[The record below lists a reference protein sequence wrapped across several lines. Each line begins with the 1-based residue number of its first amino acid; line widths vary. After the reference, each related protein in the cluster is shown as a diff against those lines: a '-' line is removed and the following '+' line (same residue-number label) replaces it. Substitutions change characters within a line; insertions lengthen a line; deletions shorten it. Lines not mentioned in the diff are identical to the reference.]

1 MGLRWHRRWIL
12 FPVVLALIVAC
23 SVCCS
28 HQPTRE
34 PQGTPPIL
42 PERWTSVADLDE
54 HGWLVADKRPDSRS
68 YYIKQDQDVKVIIG
82 AAEKP
87 VLHHIGAGKLYF
99 TCWGGGDSLFV
110 DFPVMRVYDLQGET
124 LETQQ
129 LFFGPGGPVAFGDP
143 ARTAGNEVRRID
155 FTPEGL
161 EVGFTTAPGAGPE
174 AYAGAG
180 LTIPWTQVDFEQ
192 GSLVLSFQASTVAPQ
207 LKVSLPPSLSLIEG
221 IRVTRHESLDLVRV
235 ALKVPPSTVYRA
247 SCGTGERTR
256 VLSLYLQYR
265 LQTRLGGPRE
275 G

>member
-1 MGLRWHRRWIL
+1 
-12 FPVVLALIVAC
+12 
-23 SVCCS
+23 VCCS

-34 PQGTPPIL
+34 PQRTPPIL
-42 PERWTSVADLDE
+42 PERWTPVADLGE

-68 YYIKQDQDVKVIIG
+68 YFIKRDQDVKVIIG

-99 TCWGGGDSLFV
+99 TCWGRGDSLFV

-143 ARTAGNEVRRID
+143 TRTPGNQVRRID
-155 FTPEGL
+155 FIADGL

-180 LTIPWTQVDFEQ
+180 LTIPWTQIDFEQ
-192 GSLVLSFQASTVAPQ
+192 GSLVLSFRATTLAPQ
-207 LKVSLPPSLSLIEG
+207 LQVSPPPSLSLIED
-221 IRVTRHESLDLVRV
+221 IRVTRYETLDLVRV
-235 ALKVPPSTVYRA
+235 ALKVPPFTVYRA

-256 VLSLYLQYR
+256 VLSLYLQCR